1 MKQNTRQLRPHL
13 LVLLGL
19 GLWTLISY
27 APALRGPFFFDDEH
41 FILRNEM
48 VHSLDRIADIY
59 SSAVTQGASIKGNFY
74 RPNQQL
80 AFALLYHWFGTTTSL
95 PYHLL
100 QILLH
105 VIAGCSLYLLFLRL
119 GLGLLAAAFGA
130 GVFLLHPIQTE
141 AVAYIS
147 GLADP
152 LTAAFGLSALA
163 LVSRWVWSAALIPAW
178 TSVLALVCLL
188 VLALFTKEHA
198 VVFGPMLVLML
209 VASAF
214 AHGRVPGRRQTWT
227 VAGTLLLSGL
237 WVILKFTVF
246 QFGTGLGL
254 TDASNAYTQSLALRL
269 STFVSIL
276 WDYAKMIVW
285 PADLFYE
292 KPYRAYDGL
301 LEWRGLFGLA
311 VLILAVAFMT
321 QVRRWPRMALSVG
334 WLFATLLPFI
344 GVVPLNAIFLEHWLY
359 LPMVGVALGMALLMQ
374 RGWYGAPSQA
384 QAKIQRWTIVLFSFG
399 LLFAASLRTH
409 ARAAE
414 WADVEAFYLGE
425 IRYAPEPGRIYN
437 NLGMYYA
444 DQHLEAK
451 AIHYYQLAADGPT
464 GQLFAQ
470 PHHNLAVAYFN
481 AGQGQK
487 ALAQLKESLRV
498 DPKFIYSLRL
508 LQEYFRQIRDDTRL
522 GAVERAIHDLESQGS
537 YDFAAMASAVFSP

>member
-1 MKQNTRQLRPHL
+1 MKQNLRQLRPHL

-27 APALRGPFFFDDEH
+27 GPALRGPFFFDDEH
-41 FILRNEM
+41 FIIRNEM
-48 VHSLDRIADIY
+48 VHSLDRITDIY

-80 AFALLYHWFGTTTSL
+80 AFAVLYHWFGTTTPL

-105 VIAGCSLYLLFLRL
+105 VLAGCSLYLIFLRL

-130 GVFLLHPIQTE
+130 GVFLLHPIQSE

-152 LTAAFGLSALA
+152 LTAACGLSALA
-163 LVSRWVWSAALIPAW
+163 LASRWVWSAALIPTG
-178 TSVLALVCLL
+178 TSVLAVTLLL
-188 VLALFTKEHA
+188 VLALFTKENA
-198 VVFGPMLVLML
+198 VVFGPMMVLML

-214 AHGRVPGRRQTWT
+214 AHGQLPTPRRRWT

-246 QFGTGLGL
+246 KFGTGLGL
-254 TDASNAYTQSLALRL
+254 TEASNAYTESLALRL
-269 STFVSIL
+269 QTFVSIL

-292 KPYRAYDGL
+292 KPYRAYQDL
-301 LEWRGLFGLA
+301 TEARGLFGLA
-311 VLILAVAFMT
+311 ILALAIALLS
-321 QVRRWPRMALSVG
+321 QVRRWPRLSLGVG
-334 WLFATLLPFI
+334 WFFAALLPFVGI
-344 GVVPLNAIFLEHWLY
+344 VPLNAIFLEHWLY
-359 LPMVGVALGMALLMQ
+359 LPMAGVALTVAVLVQ
-374 RGWYGAPSQA
+374 RGCYGMRGQRPSKA
-384 QAKIQRWTIVLFSFG
+384 QIRGVIILG
-399 LLFAASLRTH
+399 LSLLLAASVRTY
-409 ARAAE
+409 ARAGE
-414 WADVEAFYLGE
+414 WADIEAFYLGE

-444 DQHLEAK
+444 DHHLEAK
-451 AIHYYQLAADGPT
+451 AIQYYKLAADGPT

-481 AGQGQK
+481 AGQAAN
-487 ALAQLKESLRV
+487 ALSQLKEALRV

-508 LQEYFRQIRDDTRL
+508 LEQFFHQVQDNPRL
-522 GAVERAIHDLESQGS
+522 HAVEQAIHDLESQGR
-537 YDFAAMASAVFSP
+537 YDYAAMEAVVFQP

>member
-1 MKQNTRQLRPHL
+1 MKQNTRQLWPHL

-19 GLWTLISY
+19 GLWTLVSY
-27 APALRGPFFFDDEH
+27 GPALRGPFFFDDEH
-41 FILRNEM
+41 FIVRNEM
-48 VHSLDRIADIY
+48 VHSLDRITDIY

-80 AFALLYHWFGTTTSL
+80 AFAVLYHWFGTTTSL

-105 VIAGCSLYLLFLRL
+105 VLAGCSLYLLFLQL
-119 GLGLLAAAFGA
+119 GLGVLAAAFGA
-130 GVFLLHPIQTE
+130 GVFLLHPVQTE

-163 LVSRWVWSAALIPAW
+163 LASRWVWSATLRPAW
-178 TSVLALVCLL
+178 TSLLALVSLL
-188 VLALFTKEHA
+188 VLALFTKENA

-209 VASAF
+209 AASAF
-214 AHGRVPGRRQTWT
+214 AHGQIPGRRQTWT
-227 VAGTLLLSGL
+227 VAGALLLSGL
-237 WVILKFTVF
+237 WVILKLTVF
-246 QFGTGLGL
+246 QFCTGLGL

-292 KPYRAYDGL
+292 KPYRAYQDL
-301 LEWRGLFGLA
+301 TQWRGLFGLGALTLAIA
-311 VLILAVAFMT
+311 VLT
-321 QVRRWPRMALSVG
+321 QVRRWPRLSLGVG
-334 WLFATLLPFI
+334 WFFAALLPFV

-359 LPMVGVALGMALLMQ
+359 LPMVGVALGMALLLQ
-374 RGWYGAPSQA
+374 RGCYGAPLQA
-384 QAKIQRWTIVLFSFG
+384 PAKVQRWAVVLFSFS
-399 LLFAASLRTH
+399 LLLAASLRTH

-425 IRYAPEPGRIYN
+425 IGHAPEPGRIYN

-451 AIHYYQLAADGPT
+451 AIKYYQLAADSPT

-481 AGQGQK
+481 AGQAQN

-508 LQEYFRQIRDDTRL
+508 LQQYFHQVQDDSRL
-522 GAVERAIHDLESQGS
+522 HAVEQAIHDLESQGR
-537 YDFAAMASAVFSP
+537 YDYAAMDAVVFLP